1 MKKLTERL
9 LMFVIGVPIALSII
23 LFLPQRNHLVANVII
38 IILSAL
44 GAVEFADFLKR
55 KNILI
60 SMKEAAVLGATAP
73 IAMTL
78 IVSFNFSTEFLFFV
92 FIFGAGWLVVSCI
105 FVNEELLKS
114 TINRVSAGFAVM
126 MYPGL
131 FMMWIIKMN
140 HLLHAKMLILTFLLI
155 VFATDSAAWAFGMLF
170 GKGNRGIILA
180 SPNKSIVGFIGG
192 LFVAIIIG
200 LIMVFVLPDVFASS
214 KIASPLAGV
223 VLAFLVA
230 VAAILGDLGES
241 AMKRSSDIK
250 DSGNIIPGRGGV
262 LDSIDSLSF
271 AAPIY
276 YIFYKILF

>member
-1 MKKLTERL
+1 VKKLIERL
-9 LMFVIGVPIALSII
+9 LMFVIGVPIALGVI
-23 LFLPQRNHLVANVII
+23 LFFPQRNHLVANII
-38 IILSAL
+38 IIIFSAL
-44 GAVEFADFLKR
+44 GAVEFADFLKK

-60 SMKEAAVLGATAP
+60 GMREAAVLGAAAP

-78 IVSFNFSTEFLFFV
+78 IVSFDFSSEFLFFV
-92 FIFGAGWLVVSCI
+92 FVFGAAWLMVSCI
-105 FVNEELLKS
+105 FGNEELLKN

-126 MYPGL
+126 IYPGL

-140 HLLHAKMLILTFLLI
+140 HLLYAEMLILTFLLI

-170 GKGNRGIILA
+170 GNGNRGVIIA
-180 SPNKSIVGFIGG
+180 SPNKSIVGFMGG
-192 LFVAIIIG
+192 LFVAMMIG
-200 LIMVFVLPDVFASS
+200 LIMVFVLPDVFVSS
-214 KIASPLAGV
+214 KIASPFAGLI
-223 VLAFLVA
+223 LAFFVA

-276 YIFYKILF
+276 YLFYKLLF